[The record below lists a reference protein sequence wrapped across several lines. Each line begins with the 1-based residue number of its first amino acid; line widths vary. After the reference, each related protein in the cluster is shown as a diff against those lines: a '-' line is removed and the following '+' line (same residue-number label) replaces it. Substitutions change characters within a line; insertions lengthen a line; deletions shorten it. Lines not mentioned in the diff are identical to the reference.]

1 MGDTK
6 AVRARGKGRAR
17 PQGGIGMKINNV
29 TGAMGAYNQQS
40 TRKVARGKEV
50 ARTEKSD
57 GVSLSKEAQ
66 EVRNLKDKLAQAPDV
81 RQDRIEGL
89 RRQIADGTYRPSSRE
104 IAARMLGSRVFDDR
118 A

>member
-1 MGDTK
+1 
-6 AVRARGKGRAR
+6 
-17 PQGGIGMKINNV
+17 MKINNV
-29 TGAMGAYNQQS
+29 TGVVGAYNQQS
-40 TRKVARGKEV
+40 TRKVTRDNEV
-50 ARTEKSD
+50 ARTAKSD

-89 RRQIADGTYRPSSRE
+89 RRSIADGTYRPSSRD
-104 IAARMLGSRVFDDR
+104 IAAKLLNSRVFDDF